1 MHPGLLG
8 KLLQGPI
15 EILPVTADTFAELSS
30 RIPCGDLGCHV
41 ARHRNLELVSRYRDD
56 ESYVYPTWENV
67 WHATIGKRS
76 PRRAC
81 GQTQRRRP
89 GGSKRWVTTWT
100 STSWALAA
108 SVVPR
113 TRRVA
118 APPGTTTA
126 SSKDSSPTSGAHY
139 DLHLDGRPLRV
150 VVVGQ
155 EYGAP
160 RPGIDPSRISMA
172 ERYQKVH
179 DGSGLERRY
188 YADGTHSARNPHMRG
203 TTAALRVIF
212 GEAPGSDWEQEFL
225 ESAGGDRFHLFDA
238 FSLVSVLL
246 CSNFGATKNTGA
258 STKTMRRNCLKH
270 FAATMQI
277 LEPTLMVLQ
286 GEGVQDWIA
295 PVLGL
300 MDERAPHLAETQV
313 AGNRVLVCRFSHP
326 AARGSLSWGNR
337 PDVPYLR
344 EVVEP
349 TLRLAV
355 SLL

>member
-1 MHPGLLG
+1 MDEHVLG
-8 KLLQGPI
+8 
-15 EILPVTADTFAELSS
+15 
-30 RIPCGDLGCHV
+30 
-41 ARHRNLELVSRYRDD
+41 
-56 ESYVYPTWENV
+56 
-67 WHATIGKRS
+67 
-76 PRRAC
+76 
-81 GQTQRRRP
+81 P
-89 GGSKRWVTTWT
+89 GGFCCASFAACRG
-100 STSWALAA
+100 STRGDDRFFEGQLSH
-108 SVVPR
+108 V
-113 TRRVA
+113 
-118 APPGTTTA
+118 GH
-126 SSKDSSPTSGAHY
+126 HY

-155 EYGAP
+155 ENGAP
-160 RPGIDPSRISMA
+160 RGADDPSRISMA
-172 ERYQKVH
+172 ERYRKIH

-188 YADGTHSARNPHMRG
+188 YADGTHRARNPHMRG
-203 TTAALRVIF
+203 TTSALRVIF
-212 GEAPGSDWEQEFL
+212 GEAPGSEWEEEFL

-238 FSLVSVLL
+238 FSLVNVLL
-246 CSNFGATKNTGA
+246 CSNFPAKKNTGA

-300 MDERAPHLAETQV
+300 MDERAPHLAETQL

-326 AARGSLSWGNR
+326 AARRDLSWGNR
-337 PDVPYLR
+337 PDAPYLG

-349 TLRLAV
+349 TIRLAI